1 MILEDITNWVNT
13 LPYWQRKISYNLLH
27 TIKIDDKTS
36 EKIYEIFKIENNM
49 IDGEIDTK
57 FELEQIQ
64 IDTQTDDKILWKGVG
79 DVEGINALSNNQRLC
94 IGPQLT
100 IIYGKNGSGK
110 SSYSRIFNN
119 AFVSRGDKSLLHNI
133 YSEEPEKQKAK
144 LIFEVDGSEKEI
156 TFPQDINVHSYGRK
170 VSVFDSISA
179 LGDMTK
185 ENELSLA
192 PIEFSFFDN
201 FAKEIL
207 RIKERFDYE
216 KRTKNNI
223 NSFLS
228 YFSEETDIKN
238 AISQIDYATDISVL
252 KKNCSISQEEQ
263 EQFSENI
270 ERKKVLEGLN
280 IDTRLK
286 KIDDLLV
293 DIVSFKL
300 ELEKLNSKIS
310 VDRLT
315 KVEKI
320 IEEKNQLL
328 MLSSKEGL
336 KQFEN
341 DQIENLGSAEWKAFI
356 EASKKYYDSI
366 VNEGEELDYCI
377 FCKQELSKND
387 LIEKYWEYLRS
398 EVTTKLE
405 KVNDDIEK
413 ILTDFTS
420 LKNTEII
427 NPKSRL
433 YEYINESTSLLAELL
448 KFEENLKK
456 QIEIV
461 INSLKTGCWNSDVS
475 SISFSTES
483 LDSVKNKLE
492 NEREKMD
499 PAKVNTELEA
509 IQIFINQYNAKL
521 QANTLLP
528 QIESYIKELA
538 WLEKADKCSISTSL
552 ITRKQK
558 KLFSKYVTK
567 EYVERFK
574 SECKLLQIE
583 YGIELVQRG
592 AIGTTR
598 NKLNIKG
605 KNPNEILSEGEQR
618 SAALANFLAETQSF
632 EENICVIFDDPVS
645 SLDYERRDIIAER
658 LATLATEKQVVV
670 LTHDLSFMRILE
682 DFAEREKIDKVFQHI
697 QKLPNGK
704 VGIINDISPWIV
716 MKVKARLGY
725 LRNELQQMTANFK
738 QCENPEEF
746 EDYKYDA
753 KIWCENLRETWER
766 VIEETLLCGAIERF
780 SPAIKTQSLKKATF
794 TNQLYDEIE
803 AGMRECSNWIHDRA
817 VRLGD
822 DIPKPED
829 LKNYLDRCTVF
840 VTENKPN

>member
-13 LPYWQRKISYNLLH
+13 LPYWQRQISYNLLH
-27 TIKIDDKTS
+27 TINFDDKIS
-36 EKIYEIFKIENNM
+36 EKIYESFKIENEM
-49 IDGEIDTK
+49 IDGEIDSNFK
-57 FELEQIQ
+57 LEQIQ
-64 IDTQTDDKILWKGVG
+64 TGTQADDKILWKGVG
-79 DVEGINALSNNQRLC
+79 DVEGINALSSNQRLS

-110 SSYSRIFNN
+110 SGYSRIFNN
-119 AFVSRGDKSLLHNI
+119 VFVSRGDKSLLPNI

-144 LIFEVDGSEKEI
+144 LIFEVDGLDKEI
-156 TFPQDINVHSYGRK
+156 IFPQDINDYSYGRK
-170 VSVFDSISA
+170 ISVFDSISA

-201 FAKEIL
+201 LAREIL
-207 RIKERFDYE
+207 KIKDKFDYE
-216 KRTKNNI
+216 KSIKNNK
-223 NSFLS
+223 NNFLS
-228 YFSEETDIKN
+228 YFSEDTDIKKV
-238 AISQIDYATDISVL
+238 ISQIDFATDINVL
-252 KKNCSISQEEQ
+252 KKQWLISQEEQ
-263 EQFSENI
+263 KLLTKNI

-286 KIDDLLV
+286 KIDNLLG
-293 DIVSFKL
+293 DIDSFKL
-300 ELEKLNSKIS
+300 DLEKLNLKIS
-310 VDRLT
+310 VDRLI
-315 KVEKI
+315 KVKKL

-328 MLSSKEGL
+328 IVSSKEGL

-341 DQIENLGSAEWKAFI
+341 NQIENLGSAEWKSFI

-366 VNEGEELDYCI
+366 VNDGEELDYCI
-377 FCKQELSKND
+377 LCKQELSKNE
-387 LIEKYWEYLRS
+387 LMEKYWAYLRS
-398 EVTTKLE
+398 EATTKLE
-405 KVNDDIEK
+405 KVNDNIKK
-413 ILTDFTS
+413 ILIDFTS
-420 LKNTEII
+420 LKNIEII

-433 YEYINESTSLLAELL
+433 YEYLNENTSLLAKIS
-448 KFEENLKK
+448 KFEESLKK
-456 QIEIV
+456 QIDIV
-461 INSLKTGCWNSDVS
+461 INNLKTSCWNLDVS
-475 SISFSTES
+475 SISFSVEP
-483 LDSVKNKLE
+483 LDSVSKELE

-499 PAKVNTELEA
+499 STKVNIELEA
-509 IQIFINQYNAKL
+509 IQTFINQHNAKL

-528 QIESYIKELA
+528 QIESYIEELA
-538 WLEKADKCSISTSL
+538 WLEKANKCSISTSL

-558 KLFSKYVTK
+558 ELFSKYVTK
-567 EYVERFK
+567 EYVKRFEF
-574 SECKLLQIE
+574 ECKLLQIE
-583 YGIELVQRG
+583 RDIELVQRG

-605 KNPNEILSEGEQR
+605 KNPNEVLSEGEQR

-645 SLDYERRDIIAER
+645 SLDYERRDVIAER
-658 LATLATEKQVVV
+658 LAILAREKQVVV
-670 LTHDLSFMRILE
+670 LTHDLSFMRVLE

-704 VGIINDISPWIV
+704 VGLINDISPWIV

-746 EDYKYDA
+746 EDYKRDA

-803 AGMRECSNWIHDRA
+803 AGMRECSNWVHDRT

-822 DIPKPED
+822 DIPKPEE
-829 LKNYLDRCTVF
+829 LKNYLDRCTIF